1 MSIHFT
7 QKSVYH
13 NIIFLEG
20 AFHHNLLKKANN
32 TALQSEMNN
41 LFKSIVDQL
50 NATLTAFTRHT
61 CDELTALKMQISNM
75 VRSTVLSTYL

>member
-1 MSIHFT
+1 
-7 QKSVYH
+7 
-13 NIIFLEG
+13 
-20 AFHHNLLKKANN
+20 
-32 TALQSEMNN
+32 MNN

-75 VRSTVLSTYL
+75 VRSTVLSTYLWS